1 MEASNLETWWCCHW
15 FNQLAITTESAREK
29 DRVVL
34 QFHCAMII
42 NVALTC
48 VYNFKRQVQFD

>member
-1 MEASNLETWWCCHW
+1 MAASNLETWWCRHW
-15 FNQLAITTESAREK
+15 FNQLAITKKAREK

-42 NVALTC
+42 NVALAC
-48 VYNFKRQVQFD
+48 V